1 MAPKKKPIHKN
12 MHKKVHK
19 LRPRNDDA
27 IPDDILL
34 TPAPI
39 LGLQSGFGSGGFP
52 PARPS
57 KVRRAASAVRR
68 KFAPEAATINKDHL
82 IGVGANA
89 AGGIATA
96 LVASELVDN
105 VGAVPLAVGATVV
118 GGLGSAF
125 LKGNWQRIAQ
135 GVLGAGVGQLGT
147 AYLTER
153 ALKKAAAAQKAA
165 GGASSGTPPA
175 APGTGKRNAYL
186 PAVDEDYMVRAMERS
201 ERRLGAMLA
210 EDDQRNGYGDG
221 VIDAELFDDYGWAA

>member
-1 MAPKKKPIHKN
+1 MALKKKQFPKKHIPKKPHR
-12 MHKKVHK
+12 
-19 LRPRNDDA
+19 LRPRNDNA

-39 LGLQSGFGSGGFP
+39 LAPPGGYGMAP
-52 PARPS
+52 SPRPS
-57 KVRRAASAVRR
+57 RARRAASAMRR
-68 KFAPEAATINKDHL
+68 KLAPEAATINKEHL

-96 LVASELVDN
+96 LVANELVDN

-118 GGLGSAF
+118 GGIGSAF
-125 LKGNWQRIAQ
+125 LQGNWQRIAQ

-153 ALKKAAAAQKAA
+153 ALKKAATAQKAA
-165 GGASSGTPPA
+165 GTAAPA
-175 APGTGKRNAYL
+175 AVTPGKRNAYL

-210 EDDQRNGYGDG
+210 EDDSRNGYGEG
-221 VIDAELFDDYGWAA
+221 VIDAELFDDPGWPA